1 MTVLSLLSAL
11 MAAVRLVLVLSGL
24 SLHEQ
29 VNPADKPQETPQ
41 PATQPATQPVTQPET
56 QRVTQPAT
64 GTTTIVVPR
73 TEPAAPA
80 AGSATFA
87 DAEALLDA
95 LERADA
101 GLKSLRADVRYDKI
115 FEDQGDRQTRFGRLM
130 FRAQPP
136 LTEGGPAL
144 RSFAL
149 LIDELLLGTRSEK
162 KLTMIVFNGEWFV
175 EKVPSEKRFTK
186 RRIAKPGDA
195 FDPFKV
201 GEGQFPLP
209 IGQKKADILSRFD
222 AKLLPATEGLD
233 GDDAKETAELRAF
246 VEGTYQLR
254 LTIRPELRAA
264 AEMREI
270 RLWYKPQ
277 VRSDGSTH
285 LLPRLARTTHRGG
298 TLSLVRLLN
307 VTVNQSFDGDPF
319 DVSNPPSDWE
329 ISIQDELAAV
339 DGR

>member
-11 MAAVRLVLVLSGL
+11 MAAMRMVLVLAGL
-24 SLHEQ
+24 SLPE
-29 VNPADKPQETPQ
+29 
-41 PATQPATQPVTQPET
+41 QPVGEKPAAKPAAQPLG
-56 QRVTQPAT
+56 Q
-64 GTTTIVVPR
+64 
-73 TEPAAPA
+73 PAAPL
-80 AGSATFA
+80 ATPADAPAVTPATARAPDGLAFA
-87 DAEALLDA
+87 DAAALLDA
-95 LERADA
+95 LELADA
-101 GLKSLRADVRYDKI
+101 GLTSLRADVRYDKI

-130 FRAQPP
+130 FRSLPP
-136 LTEGGPAL
+136 LTEGGPEN

-175 EKVPSEKRFTK
+175 EKVPAEKRFTK
-186 RRIAKPGDA
+186 RRIAKPGDV

-233 GDDAKETAELRAF
+233 GDDAKETAEMRAF

-277 VRSDGSTH
+277 RRADGSVQ
-285 LLPRLARTTHRGG
+285 LLPRLALTTHRGG

-307 VTVNQSFDGDPF
+307 VTMNQAFDGDPF
-319 DVSNPPSDWE
+319 DVSNPPADWE